1 MTAIVSAAG
10 FENPVHEAQATFRA
24 AMRALAEPGLAQA
37 VTPALLAPPPLQP
50 ATAALLLALADFETP
65 IWLDPAALAMDGL
78 ADFLRFQTGAPIVA
92 DPSRAA
98 FGVITDAAAFD
109 GLDRFAQG
117 TLDYPDRSTTLILQ
131 VDALAAEGAFELSG
145 PGIAG
150 RRRLGVTPAVPGLAQ
165 ALAGN
170 HKMFPRGVD
179 LLLVAGDIVVGLPRS
194 TRVTEDAACM

>member
-24 AMRALAEPGLAQA
+24 AMRAFAEPGLAQM
-37 VTPALLAPPPLQP
+37 VEPALLAPAPLQP

-65 IWLDPAALAMDGL
+65 IWLDPAALAVEGL

-92 DPSRAA
+92 DAGRAA
-98 FGVITDAAAFD
+98 FGVITEPAAFT
-109 GLDRFAQG
+109 GFAAFAQG

-131 VDALAAEGAFELSG
+131 VETLSAEGPLELVG
-145 PGIAG
+145 PGIAS
-150 RRRLGVTPAVPGLAQ
+150 RRRLGIRPEIPGLAS
-165 ALAGN
+165 ALSAN
-170 HKMFPRGVD
+170 HGMFPRGVD
-179 LLLVAGDIVVGLPRS
+179 LLLVAGDTVVGLPRS